1 MTKTI
6 ARMLLAIGL
15 ASLSYIQCNAADV
28 GFWSLNLPVP
38 ESASNPAEDTNL
50 DFLTKSVSFDWRGQD
65 TSEIREFYAQ
75 YFESIGWENPMSG
88 SPGFSNLNTSGWSSY
103 SMKFDDY
110 NKPVAV
116 YGTMWKAK
124 DYPAFGSVMVVLN
137 ELDDDELIGSVIV
150 QITPEVD
157 MSTLFRLNELIGN
170 NPINL
175 FKIHNAVNGNP
186 FELHTIALPANYEDE
201 SDPLLA
207 EYYEIVDEIRAAYKE
222 WGREHVSE

>member
-1 MTKTI
+1 MTKKI
-6 ARMLLAIGL
+6 VSMPLAICL
-15 ASLSYIQCNAADV
+15 ASLTYIQCNAEDV
-28 GFWSLNLPVP
+28 GYWSLELPVP
-38 ESASNPAEDTNL
+38 ESASNSVGDTNL
-50 DFLTKSVSFDWRGQD
+50 DFLTKSLSFDWRGQD
-65 TSEIREFYAQ
+65 TSEVREFYDQ

-88 SPGFSNLNTSGWSSY
+88 SASFSNLNTSGWSSY

-110 NKPVAV
+110 NNPIAA

-124 DYPAFGSVMVVLN
+124 DYPAFGSVMVLLN
-137 ELDDDELIGSVIV
+137 GLEDDELVGSVTV

-170 NPINL
+170 DPKNL

-186 FELHTIALPANYEDE
+186 FELHTIALPANYEEE

-207 EYYEIVDEIRAAYKE
+207 EYYEIVDQIRAAYTD
-222 WGREHVSE
+222 WGQEHISD